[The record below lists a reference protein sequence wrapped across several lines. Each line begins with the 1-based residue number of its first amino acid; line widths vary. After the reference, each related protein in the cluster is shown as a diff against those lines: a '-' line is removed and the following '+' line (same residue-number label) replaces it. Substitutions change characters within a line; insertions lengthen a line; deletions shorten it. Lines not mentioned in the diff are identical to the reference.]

1 MRLPRDAFGVY
12 RLQRS
17 GIVPMVL
24 KQRAETL
31 SLVDADTSGTSLTK
45 SRKSEWIYER
55 SAHGNV
61 SPVDSLWTCGLL
73 SMRCLDY
80 AQAKANLY
88 ECKFDY
94 KMAVD
99 SVPTVLIYSHTDD
112 SVWWISCYALSLSSS
127 LRPPF
132 HIALQGSLRPPPCSV
147 HTGISHCTFWRLF
160 HSRMEWPAL
169 FRQRLYANDVCWI
182 KGGNM
187 LKAS

>member
-1 MRLPRDAFGVY
+1 
-12 RLQRS
+12 
-17 GIVPMVL
+17 MVL
-24 KQRAETL
+24 KQRAGTL
-31 SLVDADTSGTSLTK
+31 SLVDADTSGAGLVK

-61 SPVDSLWTCGLL
+61 APVDSLWTCDLTLL

-112 SVWWISCYALSLSSS
+112 SVWWISCCVSSLSSVLHQAS
-127 LRPPF
+127 PLLFKLLYKDHCVPHHARCTQEYPTAPS
-132 HIALQGSLRPPPCSV
+132 GDCS
-147 HTGISHCTFWRLF
+147 TQEWRDL
-160 HSRMEWPAL
+160 HSFDKDCMPMM
-169 FRQRLYANDVCWI
+169 VCWI
-182 KGGNM
+182 KWGNM